1 MDWMVSYHISKLYQG
16 FCSPWN
22 WQYQSYA
29 SGNYILMTISTSVCP
44 SVQYPPF
51 LRKLVYYNMSKIK
64 PVWYVLR
71 VKNMHL
77 GPPLDHFGPHD
88 TQLQPQG
95 VDLKFF
101 ESKHFAN

>member
-1 MDWMVSYHISKLYQG
+1 MDWMVSYHIGKLYQG

-51 LRKLVYYNMSKIK
+51 LRKLVSKIK

-71 VKNMHL
+71 VENMHFIW
-77 GPPLDHFGPHD
+77 G
-88 TQLQPQG
+88 QLF
-95 VDLKFF
+95 KFI
-101 ESKHFAN
+101 K